1 MRRGLLTTTAL
12 LCATLSS
19 FAATARPNFVFVMID
34 DMAPDA
40 LYNNRFPF
48 LKTPNLD
55 RLAREGAVFDNM
67 MVTTSLCSPSRASIL
82 TGTYAHMHGV
92 RYNETQDPDPKL
104 VQYPQALQKVGYKTA
119 QIGKWHM
126 DHHARPRPGFDY
138 WLSFKGQGV
147 YNDPELN
154 ENGKVLKQKGY
165 ITDILT
171 DKTIEFLSRT
181 KDDPFCIQL
190 WHKACHGPF
199 TPAERHKDAAPDGR
213 FKEPASWSIDF
224 SDRPL
229 WQRRI
234 KAHGVHYKKWVASEG
249 KPVPDYIRPGKWK
262 ETNTTR
268 LNMLRCLLA
277 VDEGLGRV
285 MQTLEEQGRLENTV
299 IIFMADNG
307 YFFGEHRRG
316 DKRLAYEESIRV
328 PFAIRYPAMLK
339 GGSRIKGMVAN
350 IDLAPTILELAG
362 AEIPKTMQG
371 ESFVPVM
378 QGKAEGRT
386 APFFYEYFQEKYA
399 PGIPTLLAI
408 RTPEWKYIAYPHE
421 SAEEGNCDEL
431 YHLKEDPKELKNLIH
446 WPEAEAQLKTMQ
458 RLLEDAKKQYVYT
471 EPPYKYKPPTKGIPR
486 VVGETR
492 SR

>member
-1 MRRGLLTTTAL
+1 MKKIVIIAL
-12 LCATLSS
+12 LLLPAIAL
-19 FAATARPNFVFVMID
+19 AAEAKPNFLFVLVD

-48 LKTPNLD
+48 LETPSFQ
-55 RLAREGAVFDNM
+55 RLADEGAVFDNM

-82 TGTYAHMHGV
+82 TGTYAHIHGV
-92 RYNETQDPDPKL
+92 RYNEIQDPDPKL
-104 VQYPQALQKVGYKTA
+104 MQYPQALQEVGYKTA

-126 DHHARPRPGFDY
+126 AHHARPRPGFDY

-147 YNDPELN
+147 YNDPALN
-154 ENGKVLKQKGY
+154 ENGVEKKVKGY

-171 DKTIEFLSRT
+171 DKTIEFLSANED
-181 KDDPFCIQL
+181 KPFCIQL

-199 TPAERHKDAAPDGR
+199 TPAERHKDAAPDGT

-229 WQRRI
+229 WQRR
-234 KAHGVHYKKWVASEG
+234 ARTGVHYRKWVASEG
-249 KPVPDYIRPGKWK
+249 KPVPDRIPPGKWSEK
-262 ETNTTR
+262 NPTR

-285 MQTLEEQGRLENTV
+285 MEVLEEQRRLDDTV
-299 IIFMADNG
+299 VILMADNG

-328 PFAIRYPAMLK
+328 PFAMRYPAMLK

-350 IDLAPTILELAG
+350 IDLGPTILDLAG
-362 AEIPKTMQG
+362 ATIPKTMQG

-378 QGKAEGRT
+378 LGKAEGRS

-408 RTPEWKYIAYPHE
+408 RTPGWKYISYPHE
-421 SAEEGNCDEL
+421 SAEEGNFGEL
-431 YHLKEDPKELKNLIH
+431 YHLSKDPKEIRNLIH
-446 WPEAEAQLKTMQ
+446 SPEATPQLRKMQ
-458 RLLEDAKKQYVYT
+458 LLLADAKKQYGYT
-471 EPPYKYKPPTKGIPR
+471 EPPYQYKAPK
-486 VVGETR
+486 
-492 SR
+492 

>member
-1 MRRGLLTTTAL
+1 
-12 LCATLSS
+12 
-19 FAATARPNFVFVMID
+19 
-34 DMAPDA
+34 MAPDA

-55 RLAREGAVFDNM
+55 RLAKEGAVFDNM

-82 TGTYAHMHGV
+82 TGTYAHIHGV
-92 RYNETQDPDPKL
+92 RYNEVQDPDPTL
-104 VQYPQALQKVGYKTA
+104 VQYPQALQKVGYRTA

-126 DHHARPRPGFDY
+126 ARHANPRPGFDY

-147 YNDPELN
+147 YNDPLLN
-154 ENGKVLKQKGY
+154 EDGVEKKEKGY

-171 DKTIEFLSRT
+171 DKTIEFLSEDSG
-181 KDDPFCIQL
+181 KPFCVQL

-199 TPAERHKDAAPDGR
+199 TPAERHKDAAPDGT
-213 FKEPASWSIDF
+213 FEEPASWSIDYL
-224 SDRPL
+224 DRPL
-229 WQRRI
+229 WQRR
-234 KAHGVHYKKWVASEG
+234 ASSYGVHYKKWVASEG
-249 KPVPDYIRPGKWK
+249 KPVPGYIPPRKWS
-262 ETNTTR
+262 ETNRTR

-285 MQTLEEQGRLENTV
+285 MDHLEGQGRLDNTV

-307 YFFGEHRRG
+307 FFFGEHRRG

-350 IDLAPTILELAG
+350 IDLGPTILELAG

-386 APFFYEYFQEKYA
+386 GPFFYEYFQEKYA
-399 PGIPTLLAI
+399 PGIPTLLSI
-408 RTPEWKYIAYPHE
+408 RTPEWKYIQYPHE
-421 SAEEGNCDEL
+421 SAEEGNIDEL
-431 YHLKEDPKELKNLIH
+431 YQLTEDPHEIRNLIRS
-446 WPEAEAQLKTMQ
+446 PEAAMQLKKMQ
-458 RLLEDAKKQYVYT
+458 RLLEDAKKQYGYT
-471 EPPYKYKPPTKGIPR
+471 EPPYKYEPPKGKKK
-486 VVGETR
+486 
-492 SR
+492 